1 MDLFSFDFGKK
12 FFRGIFNVDKEV
24 LFLKRDL
31 IQYLGKYCTRPFFPD
46 FSDEAHFNLSP
57 SLFVEVRIVRFHF

>member
-1 MDLFSFDFGKK
+1 MDLSISERSFFVVFLMLIKN
-12 FFRGIFNVDKEV
+12 F

-31 IQYLGKYCTRPFFPD
+31 VQYLGKYCTRPFFPD
-46 FSDEAHFNLSP
+46 FPDEANFNLSP